1 MCECNF
7 CQTYAHYR
15 WAVVMECLCGCHK
28 DDGLTEH
35 ETMCC
40 GIPNA
45 LRRNNPYNDLQ
56 SAEYY
61 QTILKQIKDAWE
73 SE

>member
-1 MCECNF
+1 MCWTVF
-7 CQTYAHYR
+7 FK
-15 WAVVMECLCGCHK
+15 VVPNTL
-28 DDGLTEH
+28 
-35 ETMCC
+35 CC

-61 QTILKQIKDAWE
+61 KTILKQIKDEWK
-73 SE
+73 SEWFDDEHVKDGEEIRLDDNQRR

>member
-61 QTILKQIKDAWE
+61 QTILKQIKDEWE

>member
-1 MCECNF
+1 MLAQNF
-7 CQTYAHYR
+7 NRRTNGA
-15 WAVVMECLCGCHK
+15 MEHNTL
-28 DDGLTEH
+28 
-35 ETMCC
+35 CC

-61 QTILKQIKDAWE
+61 KTILKQIKDEWE
-73 SE
+73 SEWVDDEHVKDR

>member
-1 MCECNF
+1 MLKCLKNELLLLKTKRHYF
-7 CQTYAHYR
+7 DVGSIAHNT
-15 WAVVMECLCGCHK
+15 L
-28 DDGLTEH
+28 
-35 ETMCC
+35 CC

-61 QTILKQIKDAWE
+61 KTILKQIKDEWK

>member
-1 MCECNF
+1 
-7 CQTYAHYR
+7 
-15 WAVVMECLCGCHK
+15 MECRCGCH
-28 DDGLTEH
+28 DVGLIEH
-35 ETMCC
+35 DTLCC

-61 QTILKQIKDAWE
+61 KTILKQIKDEWE

>member
-1 MCECNF
+1 
-7 CQTYAHYR
+7 
-15 WAVVMECLCGCHK
+15 MECRCGCH
-28 DDGLTEH
+28 DDGLIEH
-35 ETMCC
+35 DTLCC

-61 QTILKQIKDAWE
+61 KTILKQIKDEWE

>member
-1 MCECNF
+1 MNLYQYSKDLGTVHFQGCSI
-7 CQTYAHYR
+7 YA
-15 WAVVMECLCGCHK
+15 ATKLNANT
-28 DDGLTEH
+28 L
-35 ETMCC
+35 CC

-61 QTILKQIKDAWE
+61 KTILKQIKDEWK

>member
-1 MCECNF
+1 MCECDF
-7 CQTYAHYR
+7 CQTYDRYK
-15 WAVVMECLCGCHK
+15 WAVVMECCCGCH
-28 DDGLTEH
+28 DDGLIEH
-35 ETMCC
+35 DTLCC

-56 SAEYY
+56 SSEYY
-61 QTILKQIKDAWE
+61 KTILKQIKDEWK